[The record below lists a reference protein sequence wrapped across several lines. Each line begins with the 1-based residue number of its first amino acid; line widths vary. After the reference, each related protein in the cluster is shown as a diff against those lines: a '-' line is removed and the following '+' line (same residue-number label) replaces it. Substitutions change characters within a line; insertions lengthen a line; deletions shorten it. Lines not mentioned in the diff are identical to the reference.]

1 MDVVVYTSHDG
12 HHALMVAIVYDVVK
26 RTQIQLVVDT
36 VPEVVHHL
44 IHVLSHHVELNMLD
58 QGICRILDVFFQCG
72 NIKIS
77 VFLLLERKFSVG
89 DPLERLVR

>member
-58 QGICRILDVFFQCG
+58 QGICQILDVFFHRG
-72 NIKIS
+72 KNKIS
-77 VFLLLERKFSVG
+77 IILLLERKFSVG
-89 DPLERLVR
+89 NPLEHLI